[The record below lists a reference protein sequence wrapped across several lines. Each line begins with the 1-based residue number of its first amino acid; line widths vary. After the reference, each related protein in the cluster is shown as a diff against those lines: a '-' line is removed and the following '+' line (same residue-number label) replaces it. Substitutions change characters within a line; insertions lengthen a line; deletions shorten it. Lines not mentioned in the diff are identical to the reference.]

1 MAAPDDQKPGVER
14 LLFLR
19 SLATVRPNGPEA
31 QQIAAAMRD
40 VYFRRGQGLFAVGDP
55 SGDVFF
61 VVKGG
66 VRMAAPPGS
75 AAPPWDF
82 EAPAIVG
89 ALDSFLGRPR
99 TRSAVA
105 TSETHALALAS
116 AEWLAVLEDNADFA
130 RESLLRLSGN
140 LLRMHLEI
148 PDDGGFQAPPP
159 PAPGAALAA
168 GLGFFEKTLALRE
181 VPSLRAAGVQVTV
194 RLVELAT
201 EIALGPGE
209 ALFREGD
216 ACDAIDAVA
225 SGVIEIDRSA
235 PPLRA
240 AFGPGALVCGAAA
253 IGVGRYPF
261 GARARD
267 GAVVIRLRRDDVLDV
282 MEDHFELTR
291 ALLAAVNAERGE
303 LMGRH
308 GVLDVGP
315 PPSSSATR
323 RPST

>member
-1 MAAPDDQKPGVER
+1 MAAPDEQKPGVER

-40 VYFRRGQGLFAVGDP
+40 VYFRRGQPLFGVGDP

-61 VVKGG
+61 LVKGS

-75 AAPPWDF
+75 PAPPWDF

-99 TRSAVA
+99 TRSGVA

-116 AEWLAVLEDNADFA
+116 SEWLAVLEDNADFA
-130 RESLLRLSGN
+130 RESVLRLAGN

-148 PDDGGFQAPPP
+148 PDDGGF
-159 PAPGAALAA
+159 PAPAVVEGAALTT

-201 EIALGPGE
+201 ELDLGPGE

-216 ACDAIDAVA
+216 ACDALDAVA
-225 SGVIEIDRSA
+225 SGVIEVARAS
-235 PPLRA
+235 PPLHA
-240 AFGPGALVCGAAA
+240 AFGPGTLVCGPAA

-261 GARARD
+261 SAHARD

-291 ALLAAVNAERGE
+291 ALMSAVNAERGE

-308 GVLDVGP
+308 GVLDTGP
-315 PPSSSATR
+315 PPSSVA
-323 RPST
+323 RPP

>member
-1 MAAPDDQKPGVER
+1 MALDDQKPGVER

-19 SLATVRPNGPEA
+19 SLAMVRPEGPEA

-40 VYFRRGQGLFAVGDP
+40 VYFRRAAQLFGVGDP

-61 VVKGG
+61 LVKGS
-66 VRMAAPPGS
+66 VRMAPPPGTV
-75 AAPPWDF
+75 APPWDF

-105 TSETHALALAS
+105 TSETHALALA
-116 AEWLAVLEDNADFA
+116 AADWLAVMEDNADFA
-130 RESLLRLSGN
+130 RESMLRLSGM

-148 PDDGGFQAPPP
+148 EGDGGYAPPS
-159 PAPGAALAA
+159 ATGAAIAT
-168 GLGFFEKTLALRE
+168 GLGFLEKTIALRE
-181 VPSLRAAGVQVTV
+181 VPPLRAAGVQVVV

-201 EIALGPGE
+201 EIDLGPGD
-209 ALFREGD
+209 ALFREGE
-216 ACDAIDAVA
+216 ACDAVDVVA
-225 SGVIEIDRSA
+225 SGVIEIERSA
-235 PPLRA
+235 PPLGA
-240 AFGPGALVCGAAA
+240 AFGPGALVGGAGAL
-253 IGVGRYPF
+253 GLVRYPF

-267 GAVVIRLRRDDVLDV
+267 GAAVIRLRRDDVLDM

-291 ALLAAVNAERGE
+291 ALMSAVNAERGE

-308 GVLDVGP
+308 GLLDAGSPASSVG
-315 PPSSSATR
+315 R
-323 RPST
+323 RF

>member
-1 MAAPDDQKPGVER
+1 MALDDQKPGVER

-19 SLATVRPNGPEA
+19 SLAMVRPNGPEA

-40 VYFRRGQGLFAVGDP
+40 VYFRRAAQHFAVGDP
-55 SGDVFF
+55 SGDVFYL
-61 VVKGG
+61 VKGS
-66 VRMAAPPGS
+66 VRMAPPPGS
-75 AAPPWDF
+75 TAPPWDF

-99 TRSAVA
+99 TRGAVA
-105 TSETHALALAS
+105 TSETHALALA
-116 AEWLAVLEDNADFA
+116 AADWLAVMEDNADFA
-130 RESLLRLSGN
+130 RESMLRLSGM

-148 PDDGGFQAPPP
+148 EGDGGYAS
-159 PAPGAALAA
+159 PAGAVAGAAIAT
-168 GLGFFEKTLALRE
+168 GLGFLEKTLALRE
-181 VPSLRAAGVQVTV
+181 VPPLRAAGVQVVV

-201 EIALGPGE
+201 EIDLGPGD
-209 ALFREGD
+209 ALFREGE
-216 ACDAIDAVA
+216 ACDAIDVVA

-240 AFGPGALVCGAAA
+240 AFGPGELVGGAGA
-253 IGVGRYPF
+253 IGLVRYPF

-291 ALLAAVNAERGE
+291 ALMSAVNAERGE

-308 GVLDVGP
+308 GLLDAGSPASSVG
-315 PPSSSATR
+315 R
-323 RPST
+323 RF